1 MESREKKMLPYS
13 ESFTVHNDLLSVWA
27 MVFTPPETS
36 KERLVRMLFE
46 TNNISLTPDLI
57 RLLAANWSLFS
68 TAIGTLL
75 TKFDN

>member
-1 MESREKKMLPYS
+1 
-13 ESFTVHNDLLSVWA
+13 

-57 RLLAANWSLFS
+57 RLLAANWNLFS